1 MSDRVLRHTGPAA
14 PEEMGRRAVG
24 ALMTELTQ
32 EQREWGRDE
41 VAASL
46 QKILVESLGVP
57 EAEAAPSASIVRDL
71 GAESI
76 DFLDISFQIQQTF
89 GVNIQAAEIRD
100 RIIAWGALILPTLA
114 EVLTARYGVKVTT
127 EDLRPLEAGGIDGI
141 LAHLKS
147 SQGAAVPADA
157 AEDVGR
163 EVLRRLLK
171 EFAGF
176 GFVVSEADEQDLL
189 TIMRTSLGT
198 RRITERTLDLLTVE
212 ALTNYVCSKLG
223 ARLRPA

>member
-1 MSDRVLRHTGPAA
+1 MA
-14 PEEMGRRAVG
+14 
-24 ALMTELTQ
+24 ELTR

-46 QKILVESLGVP
+46 RKILVESLAVQ
-57 EAEAAPSASIVRDL
+57 AEAAVPSASLVRDL

-76 DFLDISFQIQQTF
+76 DFLDITFQIQQTF

-114 EVLTARYGVKVTT
+114 EVLTARYGVRVTT
-127 EDLRPLEAGGIDGI
+127 EELRPLEAGGIDGV
-141 LAHLKS
+141 LAHQQAI
-147 SQGAAVPADA
+147 QGAAVQAGA
-157 AEDVGR
+157 AEEVGR
-163 EVLRRLLK
+163 EVLHRLLK

-176 GFVVSEADEQDLL
+176 GFVVGEADEQDLL
-189 TIMRTSLGT
+189 AIMRASLGT

-212 ALTNYVCSKLG
+212 AMTNFVCNKLG
-223 ARLRPA
+223 ARLRLA

>member
-1 MSDRVLRHTGPAA
+1 MA
-14 PEEMGRRAVG
+14 
-24 ALMTELTQ
+24 ELTR
-32 EQREWGRDE
+32 EQREWGRGE

-46 QKILVESLGVP
+46 RKILVESLAVQ
-57 EAEAAPSASIVRDL
+57 EAAAVPSASLVRDL

-76 DFLDISFQIQQTF
+76 DFLDITFQIQQTF

-127 EDLRPLEAGGIDGI
+127 EELRPLEAGGIDGV
-141 LAHLKS
+141 LAHRQAT
-147 SQGAAVPADA
+147 QGAAVQAGA
-157 AEDVGR
+157 AEEVGR
-163 EVLRRLLK
+163 EVLHRLLK

-176 GFVVSEADEQDLL
+176 GFVVEEADEQDLL
-189 TIMRTSLGT
+189 AILRASLGT

-212 ALTNYVCSKLG
+212 AMTNFVCNKLG
-223 ARLRPA
+223 PRLRLA

>member
-1 MSDRVLRHTGPAA
+1 M
-14 PEEMGRRAVG
+14 G

-46 QKILVESLGVP
+46 QKILVESLGVQES
-57 EAEAAPSASIVRDL
+57 EALPSASIVRDL

-127 EDLRPLEAGGIDGI
+127 DDLRPLEAGGIDGI
-141 LAHLKS
+141 LTHLQS
-147 SQGAAVPADA
+147 TQGIPAQAEAAA
-157 AEDVGR
+157 DVGK
-163 EVLRRLLK
+163 EVLHRLLK

-189 TIMRTSLGT
+189 VIMRANLGT

-212 ALTNYVCSKLG
+212 ALTNFVCNKLG
-223 ARLRPA
+223 PRLRPA

>member
-1 MSDRVLRHTGPAA
+1 
-14 PEEMGRRAVG
+14 MGAR
-24 ALMTELTQ
+24 MTELTQ

-57 EAEAAPSASIVRDL
+57 ETEVTPSASIVRDL

-76 DFLDISFQIQQTF
+76 DFLDISFQIQQAF

-114 EVLTARYGVKVTT
+114 EVLAARFGVKVTT
-127 EDLRPLEAGGIDGI
+127 EELRPLEGVGIDGI

-147 SQGAAVPADA
+147 SLGAAVEPDA

-212 ALTNYVCSKLG
+212 SLTNYVCNKLG
-223 ARLRPA
+223 TRLRPA